1 MVVENAFGRLKGW
14 WRCLLKCLD
23 MQVDNATTAVG
34 TCIVLHNLCGMFG
47 DHYLEGWEQINTDE
61 DQFLSAQNNDDSSR
75 QGASTIRD
83 AIKNY
88 LIVH

>member
-1 MVVENAFGRLKGW
+1 M
-14 WRCLLKCLD
+14 KCLD

-34 TCIVLHNLCGMFG
+34 ACVVLHNVCEMFG
-47 DHYLEGWEQINTDE
+47 DHCLEGWEQINLDE
-61 DQFLSAQNNDDSSR
+61 DQFLSAQNDNDSSR

-88 LIVH
+88 LIAH